1 MSKNTMPVPTESTE
15 QIWLFEWA
23 GQMAVLRWPELD
35 LMYHIPNEGKRTRAT
50 GGRMRAEGLKRGI
63 PDVCLPVPRC
73 GYHGLYI
80 EMKRQRGGKLT
91 EEQAD
96 KIPRLR
102 AQGYCVEVCKGFHE
116 AADLIEKYMTEK
128 LSKEASAN
136 A

>member
-1 MSKNTMPVPTESTE
+1 MSNQLPVPTESTE

-23 GQMAVLRWPELD
+23 AQMAVLRWPELD
-35 LMYHIPNEGKRTRAT
+35 LMYHVPNEGKRTRAT

-80 EMKRQRGGKLT
+80 EMKRQRGGKVT

-96 KIPRLR
+96 KISKLR
-102 AQGYCVEVCKGFHE
+102 AQGYRVEICKGFHP
-116 AADLIEKYMTEK
+116 AADLIEQYMTGK
-128 LSKEASAN
+128 LIREE
-136 A
+136 